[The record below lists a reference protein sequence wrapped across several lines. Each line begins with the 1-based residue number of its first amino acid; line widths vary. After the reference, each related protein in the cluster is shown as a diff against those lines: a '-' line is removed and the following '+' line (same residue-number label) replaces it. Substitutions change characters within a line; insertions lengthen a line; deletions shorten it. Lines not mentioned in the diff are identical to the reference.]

1 MNRIE
6 SKQHRYERR
15 KKRVKKHFEG
25 TPTRLRLTI
34 FRSAAHIYAQII
46 DDAAA
51 KTLVSAST
59 VDREVKS
66 QIVGQISKVDES
78 RLVGNLLAQRAK
90 AAKINQVAFDR
101 NGFLYHGRVKALAD
115 AAREGGLDF

>member
-1 MNRIE
+1 MNRIA

-25 TPTRLRLTI
+25 TPTRLRLSI
-34 FRSAAHIYAQII
+34 YRSSAHIYAQII

-59 VDREVKS
+59 TDREVKS
-66 QIVGQISKVDES
+66 QFAGQMTKVDES
-78 RLVGNLLAQRAK
+78 RIVGTVLAQRAK
-90 AAKINQVAFDR
+90 AAKVGQVAFDR
-101 NGFLYHGRVKALAD
+101 NGFLYHGRVKALAE